1 MAANNMKMIKS
12 TVYLE
17 DVEVVSIG
25 INMTENVTNR
35 ELDAYNMK
43 KIRNK
48 SANNVHKIIQE

>member
-17 DVEVVSIG
+17 DVEVVSTG

-35 ELDAYNMK
+35 ELDAYNMN
-43 KIRNK
+43 KIRNT
-48 SANNVHKIIQE
+48 S

>member
-17 DVEVVSIG
+17 DVEVVSTG

-35 ELDAYNMK
+35 ELDAYNMN

-48 SANNVHKIIQE
+48 SANNVHRIIQE